1 MATVFYH
8 GWLCEIPWTIAV
20 SQGSPDQLVGWRLL
34 RVDLGIYC
42 SVSPICKS
50 KKKIEKEH
58 GKALMQVLWN
68 INIQFAERS
77 NQSLVLGSQ
86 KYHFSRKTCYRLLKL
101 MLKLFS
107 DKDMPDCGDNL
118 LVASL
123 LLGCTSRDPRIF
135 HEFHHVQWHK

>member
-1 MATVFYH
+1 
-8 GWLCEIPWTIAV
+8 
-20 SQGSPDQLVGWRLL
+20 
-34 RVDLGIYC
+34 
-42 SVSPICKS
+42 
-50 KKKIEKEH
+50 
-58 GKALMQVLWN
+58 MQVLWN

-135 HEFHHVQWHK
+135 MSSTMFNDINKSSNS